1 MTRAPNL
8 DNLFT
13 KQRRIALLAAESPE
27 MAFTSL
33 NHYLDLDW
41 FREAFRRTRK
51 DGAPGIDGQTWAN
64 YEANLEANLQSLL
77 DRAKSGT
84 YHAPPVRRVHIP
96 KGGSTNETRPIGIPT
111 IEDKVLQR
119 AVAMIL
125 EAVYQWDFHDC
136 SYGFRR
142 GRSAHQALEDL
153 REQAMELGIKWVLEV
168 DIRKFFDTLDH
179 HHLRDLL
186 QLRVRD
192 GVILRLMGKWLR
204 AGVLEDGTLT
214 HPDAGTPQGGVISPL
229 LANVYLH
236 YVLDQWFHNEVLP
249 RLGGRTFLIRY
260 ADDFVIGFTDER
272 DARRVLEVLPQ
283 RFAKYGL
290 TVHPEKT
297 RLVPFH
303 RPRRGPTPPR
313 NDRPGTFDF
322 LGFTHYWA
330 RSRQGYWVIKQ
341 KTASSR
347 FTRAV
352 QAISEWCRRNRH
364 RPLAD
369 QHRVLC
375 QKLRGHFNY
384 YGITGNSIRLARF
397 RHEVTGLWCKWLR
410 RPNSKYPP
418 WSWFE
423 RLLKRYPLPPP
434 TAIHS
439 QSRAANS

>member
-8 DNLFT
+8 EDVFT
-13 KQRRIALLAAESPE
+13 KQRRIALLAAESPA

-33 NHYLDLDW
+33 NHYLDVDW
-41 FREAFRRTRK
+41 LREAFRRTRK
-51 DGAPGIDGQTWAN
+51 DGAPGIDGQTWAD
-64 YEANLEANLQSLL
+64 YEAKLEENLQSLL
-77 DRAKSGT
+77 DRGKSGT
-84 YHAPPVRRVHIP
+84 YRAPPVRRVHIP
-96 KGGSTNETRPIGIPT
+96 KGGSTTETRPIGIPT

-125 EAVYQWDFHDC
+125 EAVYRWDFHHC

-153 REQAMELGIKWVLEV
+153 REQAIELGIKWVLEV

-179 HHLRDLL
+179 RHLYDLL
-186 QLRVRD
+186 KLRVRD
-192 GVILRLMGKWLR
+192 GVILRLIGKWLH
-204 AGVLEDGTLT
+204 AGVLEEGVLT

-249 RLGGRTFLIRY
+249 RLVGRAFLIRY
-260 ADDFVIGFTDER
+260 ADDFVIGFTDEQ
-272 DARRVLEVLPQ
+272 DARRVLEVLPK

-330 RSRQGYWVIKQ
+330 RSRKGSWVIKQ

-364 RPLAD
+364 RPLAE

-397 RHEVTGLWCKWLR
+397 RHEATGLWCKWLR
-410 RPNSKYPP
+410 RRNNQCPP
-418 WSWFE
+418 WSWFA
-423 RLLKRYPLPPP
+423 RLLRHYPLPPP
-434 TAIHS
+434 VALHS
-439 QSRAANS
+439 TCRAANS